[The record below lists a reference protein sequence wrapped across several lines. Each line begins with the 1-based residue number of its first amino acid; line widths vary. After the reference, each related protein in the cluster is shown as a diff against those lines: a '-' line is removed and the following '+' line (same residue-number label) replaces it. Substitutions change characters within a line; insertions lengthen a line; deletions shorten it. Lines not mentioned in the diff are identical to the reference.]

1 MAELALNDVER
12 YPLTSELNGVRMAQ
26 LMRREPAA
34 DSRLGRQ
41 PAEFR
46 ADPRRS
52 TRAARWWGR
61 R

>member
-1 MAELALNDVER
+1 VAELALNDLER
-12 YPLTSELNGVRMAQ
+12 YAVSSELHGVRVAQ

-41 PAEFR
+41 PAEFG

-52 TRAARWWGR
+52 TRAARGWGR